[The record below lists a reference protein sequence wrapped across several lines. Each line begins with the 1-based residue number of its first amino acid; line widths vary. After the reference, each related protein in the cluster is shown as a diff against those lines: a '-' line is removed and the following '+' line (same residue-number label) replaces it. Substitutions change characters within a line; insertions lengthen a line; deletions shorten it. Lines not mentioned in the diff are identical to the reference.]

1 MTADHPGFHQLIGV
15 DRRLQ
20 TVLVHP
26 RLEELVMN
34 VAFLKITPQGPP

>member
-1 MTADHPGFHQLIGV
+1 MTVNHPGFHQLIGV

-34 VAFLKITPQGPP
+34 VAFLKIIPQGPP